1 MDRGKKDSPQRTQRG
16 AEGRYFT
23 LRSSALSAVFRIVPE
38 NNKKSRKK
46 LEKNVQI
53 VDLSAN
59 PGGTLP
65 DVSELQFITG
75 DCPMM
80 YLSSGPNIHVVHR
93 SIAKLI
99 WKY

>member
-1 MDRGKKDSPQRTQRG
+1 MDRGNKDSPLRTQRG
-16 AEGRYFT
+16 VEGRYFT

-46 LEKNVQI
+46 QEKTVLA
-53 VDLSAN
+53 VDLSTK

-65 DVSELQFITG
+65 DVSERQFITG
-75 DCPMM
+75 NCPMM
-80 YLSSGPNIHVVHR
+80 YLSIGPNIHELHR